1 MTAKILK
8 NEKNVVTLEMS
19 IPKDN
24 FQKAMDQSYKKN
36 KKYFTVQGFRK
47 GKAPR
52 KVIEAHYGK
61 GVFLEDAIEFAFPE
75 AYQNAIAETKIEPVT
90 RPALD
95 KVDDVSDDGAVF
107 VVSVAVKP
115 EVTLGDYKGAE
126 IPVLEPTVEDTDIEE
141 RLKKMQDQNSRLV
154 TDDEAEAANGD
165 TVVID
170 YEGFIDG
177 ETFDGGKDEGHS
189 LELGSNTFIP
199 GFEDQL
205 IGVKSGDDKEVHV
218 TFPEDYHT
226 ADLQGKDAVFKVH
239 VVEVQRKELPEL
251 DDEFAKDVSEFD
263 TLDEV
268 KDDLRSKI
276 AEEKKNAQLNVA
288 RTQALEHAVETAEID
303 VPDMMVEEE
312 VDRQFDNMRQ
322 QMSGQGLS
330 MDDYFKFTGQSREV
344 FKESIAPDAIKNIKA
359 DLVLEAIGKAE
370 GIEPTEEETDDE
382 IKEYA
387 QAFNQEFD
395 QYKESLD
402 DRMKEYITDSVRRRK
417 TLDMLVDTA
426 KQIENFDEKQQAE
439 TPSADAE

>member
-19 IPKDN
+19 IPKDD

-36 KKYFTVQGFRK
+36 KKHFTVQGFRK

-75 AYQNAIAETKIEPVT
+75 AYQNAIEETKIEPVT

-126 IPVLEPTVEDTDIEE
+126 IPVLEPAVEDTDIEE

-154 TDDEAEAANGD
+154 TDDEAEATNGD

-170 YEGFIDG
+170 YEGFVDG
-177 ETFDGGKDEGHS
+177 ETFDGGKDEGYS
-189 LELGSNTFIP
+189 LELGSSTFIP

-205 IGVKSGDDKEVHV
+205 VGVKSGDDKEVNV
-218 TFPEDYHT
+218 TFPENYHS
-226 ADLQGKDAVFKVH
+226 ADLQGKDATFKVH

-276 AEEKKNAQLNVA
+276 AEEKKNAQLKVA

-344 FKESIAPDAIKNIKA
+344 FKESIAPDAVKNIKA

-395 QYKESLD
+395 KYKESLD
-402 DRMKEYITDSVRRRK
+402 DRMKEYIVDSIRRRK
-417 TLDMLVDTA
+417 TLDMLIDTA
-426 KQIENFDEKQQAE
+426 KQVENFKEKQQAE
-439 TPSADAE
+439 AAPADAE